1 MASRVL
7 SAQSLQRPRKRPVL
21 PLLSTT
27 KHEPASLDRFARH
40 LSVRRS
46 LVIEVGSVG
55 GWPIPLAGGQ
65 QLDPAYPRRE
75 KAARQMAV
83 RQQQPLV
90 SGMLHQPLAVFT
102 SRCCKL
108 VSDHL
113 SILFAAPSAAK
124 GSPGCRQSRSTT
136 AAPRST
142 GTGGSSG
149 ASSSLPAAFLDP
161 LLRSP
166 ALVVEAHYRRRSSGN
181 LCVNWRPLGEGMKAP
196 TVLHGV
202 RNVG

>member
-27 KHEPASLDRFARH
+27 KHEPASLDRFARPFPSAA
-40 LSVRRS
+40 LSSLKSARS
-46 LVIEVGSVG
+46 A
-55 GWPIPLAGGQ
+55 AGLSRWQGQ

-83 RQQQPLV
+83 RQQQPVV